1 MTMTDTITVAASV
14 GSPIG
19 AALNLVQDIETQRRW
34 REEAK

>member
-19 AALNLVQDIETQRRW
+19 AALDLVSTFE
-34 REEAK
+34 REPAE